1 MSENPH
7 LSDASGHSHPP
18 AASRKSR
25 IIPMAIAGTVVAIL
39 VAGGLMFV
47 LAGLRTNKVA
57 LADQPKGVT
66 VIDAVAATYRPTVRY
81 IGAIEPWVEARL
93 GPQFTSAYVDTVLVR
108 PGEFVKRGQVVATLD
123 CRSASAQANSVA
135 MQARALE
142 AQKEAIGHEAARVG
156 GLVGGGFVSPD
167 EAEQK
172 TAESTSKQ
180 AELLGA
186 QARLLTASLEVN
198 DCILRSPFDGEIA
211 DRLMDPGS
219 FARPGGIVVTVVD
232 RSTVR
237 VIADVP
243 EGDFAAV
250 APGTSASIRLL
261 ATGAHLTGK
270 VSRRSPAAD
279 PSTRTIHL
287 EIDLADPERKIPVRS
302 TAELIIEVG
311 EPVPAT
317 EVPLAAASVRNA
329 RASLFVVEGNV
340 AHKMQVDVL
349 GEAAGNLFVDPTL
362 KPGVQVVTEGRAL
375 LKDGDQVVA
384 SKEAAAP

>member
-1 MSENPH
+1 MLSE
-7 LSDASGHSHPP
+7 
-18 AASRKSR
+18 RKSR
-25 IIPMAIAGTVVAIL
+25 AIPIAITATVVVIL
-39 VAGGLMFV
+39 LAGGLLFV
-47 LAGLRTNKVA
+47 LIGRRTNRVA
-57 LADQPKGVT
+57 LADQPKAVT

-123 CRSASAQANSVA
+123 CRSVSAQEKVVA

-142 AQKEAIGHEAARVG
+142 AKQQAIAHEAARVG
-156 GLVGGGFVSPD
+156 GLVDGGFVSPD

-172 TAESTSKQ
+172 TAESSSKE
-180 AELLGA
+180 AELLSA
-186 QARLLTASLEVN
+186 QARLMSASLEVS
-198 DCILRSPFDGEIA
+198 DCIMRSPFDGDVA
-211 DRLMDPGS
+211 DRQMDPGS

-237 VIADVP
+237 VVADVP
-243 EGDFAAV
+243 EEDFAAV
-250 APGTSASIRLL
+250 APGTPTSIRLL
-261 ATGAHLTGK
+261 ATGANLTGK

-287 EIDLADPERKIPVRS
+287 EIDLADPKRKIPVRS
-302 TAELIIEVG
+302 TAELSIEVG

-317 EVPLAAASVRNA
+317 KVPLAAASVRNA
-329 RASLFVVEGNV
+329 KASLFVVESDV
-340 AHKMQVDVL
+340 ARKMQVGVL

-362 KPGVQVVTEGRAL
+362 KPGAHVVTEGRTL
-375 LKDGDQVVA
+375 LKDGDHVMA
-384 SKEAAAP
+384 HKEIAEP

>member
-1 MSENPH
+1 
-7 LSDASGHSHPP
+7 
-18 AASRKSR
+18 
-25 IIPMAIAGTVVAIL
+25 MAIAGTVVAIL

-219 FARPGGIVVTVVD
+219 FARPGGIVVTVVN